1 MPLIQIILINIG
13 HALVHLLMLL
23 FPVVAAL
30 AATSFEENYGTL
42 IMLTTGSWVA
52 FGLGSLPAGWL
63 ADRWGRNLLMSV
75 FFVGSGLSCL
85 LVALS
90 QSYTQLTMSLL
101 CLGIFS
107 AIYHPVG
114 IAISVSYTHLTLPT
128 KA

>member
-75 FFVGSGLSCL
+75 FL
-85 LVALS
+85 
-90 QSYTQLTMSLL
+90 QL
-101 CLGIFS
+101 
-107 AIYHPVG
+107 
-114 IAISVSYTHLTLPT
+114 
-128 KA
+128 